1 MKKILIALDND
12 LTADKV
18 ASTGAAIAK
27 AMGAEVVLI
36 HVIADIV
43 YYSTSAYNP
52 IMGFTSY
59 IDIGQLE
66 VDPTDA
72 LKKASVYFLDR
83 LKKHLNDTSIQTE
96 VKQGDVAESITAA
109 AKDLHADMIVIGAHS
124 QKWLASIIIGSVA
137 EKVLQHTNIPILIVP
152 TKKED

>member
-18 ASTGAAIAK
+18 ATAGTLMAK
-27 AMGAEVVLI
+27 AMGAEAVLI
-36 HVIADIV
+36 HVIADTV

-59 IDIGQLE
+59 VDIGQLE
-66 VDPTDA
+66 ADPTDT

-83 LKKHLNDTSIQTE
+83 LKKHLGDASIQTE

-109 AKDLHADMIVIGAHS
+109 AKDLHADMIVMGAHS
-124 QKWLASIIIGSVA
+124 QKWLASVIMGSVT
-137 EKVLQHTNIPILIVP
+137 EKVLQHIDIPMLIVP
-152 TKKED
+152 TTK